1 MSEINV
7 LSKEELKTV
16 SNITVPY
23 AFDIKKLNKDDK
35 TYAKAMLAI
44 GMGSI
49 FKEKTILD
57 FLEYEDDTALH
68 GFDGVEKS
76 TKKPVEIKTE
86 TFSGHGKTIS
96 KCSGTMNFGDNKE
109 SAYEKFLEQN
119 PIMSVASFTPYG
131 KVIAVIEFNFND
143 SNLKENVITYLEKRK
158 KDIEEGKNKNTNLSK
173 NYKTFENAKSFRVRY
188 YNNKYGDLLV
198 GPYRKL
204 IENSLENEYKKM
216 SKESIIKMFSN
227 LSKQDKMYILTK
239 NKFKNKLDK
248 ALVA

>member
-86 TFSGHGKTIS
+86 TFSDHGKTIS
-96 KCSGTMNFGDNKE
+96 KCSGTMNFGDNQE

-119 PIMSVASFTPYG
+119 PIISVTSFAPNG
-131 KVIAVIEFNFND
+131 KVVATVEFDFAD
-143 SNLKENVITYLEKRK
+143 STLEEEFKLYQERRQQDVK
-158 KDIEEGKNKNTNLSK
+158 EGKNKNTSLSR
-173 NYKTFENAKSFRVRY
+173 NYKTFENAKSFRVRF
-188 YNNKYGDLLV
+188 YNKKYGDMLV
-198 GPYRKL
+198 GPYKKL
-204 IENSLENEYKKM
+204 IEDTILSKNKQKLDSLDEKEINKMMSGLDLEYKKNILAM
-216 SKESIIKMFSN
+216 S
-227 LSKQDKMYILTK
+227 
-239 NKFKNKLDK
+239 LDN
-248 ALVA
+248 AMVA